1 MTSQSQPK
9 KKQAAFAN
17 DSILESLRN
26 IGSGVGK
33 TVARD
38 VVGKIGGDTLASL
51 FGALPKRGEI
61 TPDRPFSG
69 RYEPQV
75 RPQPRPEVPQQLI
88 ENEKVI
94 VQRQLEGIRAELKAL
109 VASVKNLHQE
119 MQKAIEEVPVDP
131 GIYHVN
137 FFERLRAILKI
148 LREQIEDSRSW
159 LALWNNR
166 KQKKHFW
173 GLYKKHGTKFGL
185 SSERTLATSAG

>member
-1 MTSQSQPK
+1 MNFQSLPK
-9 KKQAAFAN
+9 KKQPVLTN
-17 DSILESLRN
+17 DSILESLRS

-33 TVARD
+33 TVAKD
-38 VVGKIGGDTLASL
+38 VVGKVGSDTLASL

-61 TPDRPFSG
+61 TPDRPFAG
-69 RYEPQV
+69 RYEQQV
-75 RPQPRPEVPQQLI
+75 RPQPRPEIPQQLI
-88 ENEKVI
+88 ENEKVM
-94 VQRQLEGIRAELKAL
+94 VQRQLETIRAELKAL
-109 VASVKNLHQE
+109 VASMKNLHQE
-119 MQKAIEEVPVDP
+119 IQKAIEETPVDP

-137 FFERLRAILKI
+137 FFERLRAVLKI
-148 LREQIEDSRSW
+148 LREQIKDSRSW